1 MSRDTPGDGGSLVEL
16 GEAGT
21 GLVPWQASV
30 STAHADSA
38 LHPQQGKED
47 GYVWYELHFSHL
59 LGSRVSGQCLLLP
72 VKVWVGELRS
82 CFRALNKAE
91 CHLPQS

>member
-1 MSRDTPGDGGSLVEL
+1 MSRDTLGDGGSLVEL

-38 LHPQQGKED
+38 LHPHRARKMGRCGMNFISLTCLVPEYQGSA
-47 GYVWYELHFSHL
+47 FS
-59 LGSRVSGQCLLLP
+59 SQ
-72 VKVWVGELRS
+72 
-82 CFRALNKAE
+82 
-91 CHLPQS
+91 